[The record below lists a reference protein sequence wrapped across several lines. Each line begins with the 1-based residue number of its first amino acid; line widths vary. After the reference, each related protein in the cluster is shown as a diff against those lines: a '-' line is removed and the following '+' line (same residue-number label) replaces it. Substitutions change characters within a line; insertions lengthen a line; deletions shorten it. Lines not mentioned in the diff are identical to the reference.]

1 MRLDALLPRNHT
13 VTAGLAVNK
22 GARHE
27 AIGLP
32 LELPR
37 RWHHRS
43 RNTRARGLRSG
54 PVDSAGVPW
63 GTGWTK
69 LSIGLPDYV
78 AAQAVLDNA
87 IVQGTCR

>member
-1 MRLDALLPRNHT
+1 MKRSAFLSSCL
-13 VTAGLAVNK
+13 VAGIIAAAAPARADFAVVQF
-22 GARHE
+22 G
-27 AIGLP
+27 
-32 LELPR
+32 
-37 RWHHRS
+37 
-43 RNTRARGLRSG
+43 SG
-54 PVDSAGVPW
+54 FCRVWWDCAGVPW